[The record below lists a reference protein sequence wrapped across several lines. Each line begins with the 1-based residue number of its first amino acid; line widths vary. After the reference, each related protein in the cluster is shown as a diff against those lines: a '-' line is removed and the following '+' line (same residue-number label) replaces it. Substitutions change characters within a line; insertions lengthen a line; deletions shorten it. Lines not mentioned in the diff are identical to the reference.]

1 MKLPRHGSSSAPLAK
16 PGQNWSISLE
26 MNRSFSLF
34 NTPIGTC
41 AIAWSEQGILALSLP
56 ENDPAATRECITSRV
71 PGAEE
76 SEPPSDV
83 ESAIADITRLLS
95 GEPVDLLGARL
106 DLTGISDFHKRVYD
120 EARRIPPGST
130 MTYGQIAQ
138 RLKAPGTARAIGQAL
153 GANPFPIIVP
163 CHRVLGANGAVGG
176 FSAPGGVETKLR
188 ILNIERRNAPLEAS
202 LFADLPLAP
211 PPRRMRLP
219 RRMT

>member
-1 MKLPRHGSSSAPLAK
+1 
-16 PGQNWSISLE
+16 
-26 MNRSFSLF
+26 MNRSFALF

-41 AIAWSEQGILALSLP
+41 AIAWSEQGILGLSLP
-56 ENDPAATRECITSRV
+56 DDDPEATRHFISSRV
-71 PGAEE
+71 PGAG
-76 SEPPSDV
+76 
-83 ESAIADITRLLS
+83 ESAPTPEVEAIIAEIGRLLA

-106 DLTGISDFHKRVYD
+106 DLTGVSDFHKRVYD

-211 PPRRMRLP
+211 PPRRMRSN
-219 RRMT
+219 RRMI

>member
-1 MKLPRHGSSSAPLAK
+1 
-16 PGQNWSISLE
+16 
-26 MNRSFSLF
+26 MNRSFALF

-41 AIAWSEQGILALSLP
+41 AIAWSEQGILGLSLP
-56 ENDPAATRECITSRV
+56 DDDPAATREFITSRV
-71 PGAEE
+71 PGAGECAPTPE
-76 SEPPSDV
+76 V
-83 ESAIADITRLLS
+83 EAVTADIGRLLA
-95 GEPVDLLGARL
+95 GEPADLLGARL
-106 DLTGISDFHKRVYD
+106 DLTGVSDFHKRVYD
-120 EARRIPPGST
+120 EARRILPGST

-188 ILNIERRNAPLEAS
+188 ILNIERRNAPLEVS
-202 LFADLPLAP
+202 LFSDLPLAP
-211 PPRRMRLP
+211 PPRRVRSH

>member
-1 MKLPRHGSSSAPLAK
+1 
-16 PGQNWSISLE
+16 
-26 MNRSFSLF
+26 MNRSFALF

-41 AIAWSEQGILALSLP
+41 AIAWSEQGILGLSLP
-56 ENDPAATRECITSRV
+56 DDDPEATRHFISSRV
-71 PGAEE
+71 PGAR
-76 SEPPSDV
+76 
-83 ESAIADITRLLS
+83 ESAPTPEVEAVIAEIGRLLA

-106 DLTGISDFHKRVYD
+106 DLTGVSDFHKRVYD

-138 RLKAPGTARAIGQAL
+138 RLKAPGTARVIGQAL

-211 PPRRMRLP
+211 PPRRMRSN
-219 RRMT
+219 RRMI

>member
-1 MKLPRHGSSSAPLAK
+1 
-16 PGQNWSISLE
+16 

-41 AIAWSEQGILALSLP
+41 AIAWGEQGILGLSLP
-56 ENDPAATRECITSRV
+56 DDDPEVTRQFISARATGAA
-71 PGAEE
+71 E
-76 SEPPSDV
+76 SLPTLEV
-83 ESAIADITRLLS
+83 EAVMADIGRLLA
-95 GEPVDLLGARL
+95 GEPIDLLGARL
-106 DLTGISDFHKRVYD
+106 DLTGVSDFHKRVYD

-188 ILNIERRNAPLEAS
+188 ILNIERRNAPLEAW

-211 PPRRMRLP
+211 PPRRVRSI

>member
-1 MKLPRHGSSSAPLAK
+1 
-16 PGQNWSISLE
+16 
-26 MNRSFSLF
+26 MNRSFALF

-41 AIAWSEQGILALSLP
+41 AIAWGDQGILGLSLP
-56 ENDPAATRECITSRV
+56 EDDPEVTRQFIASRV
-71 PGAEE
+71 SGVEE
-76 SEPPSDV
+76 SVPPPELEKV
-83 ESAIADITRLLS
+83 IADIRRLLS
-95 GEPVDLLGARL
+95 GEPVDLLDARL
-106 DLTGISDFHKRVYD
+106 DLTGVSDFHRRVYD

-130 MTYGQIAQ
+130 LTYGQIAQ

-176 FSAPGGVETKLR
+176 FSAPGGVDTKLR

-211 PPRRMRLP
+211 PPRRMRSN

>member
-1 MKLPRHGSSSAPLAK
+1 
-16 PGQNWSISLE
+16 
-26 MNRSFSLF
+26 MNRSFALF

-41 AIAWSEQGILALSLP
+41 AIAWSEQGILGLSLP
-56 ENDPAATRECITSRV
+56 DDDPEATRHFIWSRV
-71 PGAEE
+71 PGAG
-76 SEPPSDV
+76 
-83 ESAIADITRLLS
+83 ESAPTPEVEVVIAEIGRLLA

-106 DLTGISDFHKRVYD
+106 DLTGVSDFHKRVYD

-211 PPRRMRLP
+211 PPRRMRSN
-219 RRMT
+219 RRMI

>member
-1 MKLPRHGSSSAPLAK
+1 
-16 PGQNWSISLE
+16 
-26 MNRSFSLF
+26 MNRSFALF

-41 AIAWSEQGILALSLP
+41 AIAWGDQGILGLFLP
-56 ENDPAATRECITSRV
+56 EDDPEVTRQFIASRV
-71 PGAEE
+71 SGVEE
-76 SEPPSDV
+76 SVPPPELEKV
-83 ESAIADITRLLS
+83 IADIRRLLS
-95 GEPVDLLGARL
+95 GEPVDLLDARL
-106 DLTGISDFHKRVYD
+106 DLTGVSDFHRRVYD

-130 MTYGQIAQ
+130 LTYGQIAQ
-138 RLKAPGTARAIGQAL
+138 RLKALGTARAIGQAL

-211 PPRRMRLP
+211 PPRRMRFN

>member
-1 MKLPRHGSSSAPLAK
+1 
-16 PGQNWSISLE
+16 

-41 AIAWSEQGILALSLP
+41 AIAWGEQGILGLSLP
-56 ENDPAATRECITSRV
+56 DDDPEVTRQFISARVTGAA
-71 PGAEE
+71 E
-76 SEPPSDV
+76 SLPTPEV
-83 ESAIADITRLLS
+83 EAVIADIGRLLE
-95 GEPVDLLGARL
+95 GEPADLLGARL
-106 DLTGISDFHKRVYD
+106 DLTGVSDFHKRVYD
-120 EARRIPPGST
+120 EARQIPPGST

-211 PPRRMRLP
+211 PPRRMRP
-219 RRMT
+219 YRRMI